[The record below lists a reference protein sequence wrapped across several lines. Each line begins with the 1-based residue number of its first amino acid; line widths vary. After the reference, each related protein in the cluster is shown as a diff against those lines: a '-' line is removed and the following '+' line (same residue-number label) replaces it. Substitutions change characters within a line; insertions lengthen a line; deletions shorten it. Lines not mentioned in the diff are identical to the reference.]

1 MPSPPLPVNR
11 PDTAICV
18 LQYGSKVFQDGDRRN
33 QLLHMLKGNTPP
45 PDWPHVNEQPA
56 DVQIHQVLA

>member
-1 MPSPPLPVNR
+1 
-11 PDTAICV
+11 
-18 LQYGSKVFQDGDRRN
+18 VFQEGDRRN

-56 DVQIHQVLA
+56 DVQIHQVVTCDAPVVGMSECSTA